1 MVYVEE
7 MLIYPLLE
15 LSFQH
20 QVVDGRMSSLTDLRL

>member
-7 MLIYPLLE
+7 KLIYPLLE

-20 QVVDGRMSSLTDLRL
+20 QVNDGRMSNLMDLRL